1 MQIKKVILTL
11 VTILLVVT
19 SYKPTFALDDGAYLI
34 GRSTSYVNPL
44 TGQTE
49 DGGTNITL
57 GESMVNNIV
66 ESNLLLEQINGKY
79 YITIGIGLASN
90 ISNVKFKIMNNSGA
104 FSDVSATKTGSSYA
118 NGDTVDH
125 YRIQVNSLDVYISPM
140 MYVNP
145 MGRDVQFFIK
155 LDRGSITPGTGVY
168 NSQMIPAV
176 TNSQTN
182 STTSS
187 TNDYN
192 SNTTTNINENKTN
205 ENTNEQQSKENI
217 SEQAPVTTVGTITK
231 ESLLQDI
238 KGLSNYIID
247 SNGKVNT
254 DKKLTVENLKNIAS
268 STKNSTNNFGLIISG
283 IVILIIIAGGIFY
296 VKKVKK

>member
-1 MQIKKVILTL
+1 
-11 VTILLVVT
+11 
-19 SYKPTFALDDGAYLI
+19 
-34 GRSTSYVNPL
+34 
-44 TGQTE
+44 
-49 DGGTNITL
+49 
-57 GESMVNNIV
+57 
-66 ESNLLLEQINGKY
+66 
-79 YITIGIGLASN
+79 
-90 ISNVKFKIMNNSGA
+90 
-104 FSDVSATKTGSSYA
+104 
-118 NGDTVDH
+118 
-125 YRIQVNSLDVYISPM
+125 M

-168 NSQMIPAV
+168 NSQMIPAA

-192 SNTTTNINENKTN
+192 SNTATNINENKTN

-283 IVILIIIAGGIFY
+283 IVILIIVAGGIFY

>member
-11 VTILLVVT
+11 VAILLVVT

-66 ESNLLLEQINGKY
+66 ESNLLLEQINSKY

-104 FSDVSATKTGSSYA
+104 FSNVSATKTGSSYA

-155 LDRGSITPGTGVY
+155 LDTGSIISGTGVY
-168 NSQMIPAV
+168 NSQMIPTV

-187 TNDYN
+187 TNNYN
-192 SNTTTNINENKTN
+192 SNTTNINENKTN
-205 ENTNEQQSKENI
+205 ENTNEQQSKENT
-217 SEQAPVTTVGTITK
+217 SEQVPVTTVGTITK

-268 STKNSTNNFGLIISG
+268 STKNSTNNFELIIGG
-283 IVILIIIAGGIFY
+283 IMILIIVAGGIFY